1 MALTEKLKAI
11 ADAIRGRT
19 GKTEGLT
26 LEQMAAE
33 IAGMGARGI
42 IGGELS
48 CQCDGWGL
56 YAQRVFIGE
65 NTVTSSAALK
75 TYFEG
80 LCKGETVLS
89 FALCGEGYVNNQA
102 VFYPVKTAE
111 NGYADTQ
118 FVRVTNGALNSAP
131 YNSPD
136 CECVLAQG
144 SEYLIISYSCMS
156 F

>member
-1 MALTEKLKAI
+1 MALTDKLTAI

-19 GKTEGLT
+19 GKSDGLT

-33 IAGMGARGI
+33 IAGIQARIGAGN
-42 IGGELS
+42 ELS
-48 CQCDGWGL
+48 YPCDTYAL
-56 YAQRVFIGE
+56 YAQRVVVGE

-89 FALCGEGYVNNQA
+89 FALCGEWTANNQA
-102 VFYPVKTAE
+102 VCYPAKTGSEYGADQFIRYR
-111 NGYADTQ
+111 NG
-118 FVRVTNGALNSAP
+118 VLNAAQ
-131 YNSPD
+131 YNSPGDD
-136 CECVLAQG
+136 CTLAEGTEYVIVSYTCVP
-144 SEYLIISYSCMS
+144 

>member
-1 MALTEKLKAI
+1 MALTDKLTAI

-19 GKTEGLT
+19 GKSDGLT
-26 LEQMAAE
+26 LDQMAAE
-33 IAGMGARGI
+33 IAGIQARIGAGN
-42 IGGELS
+42 ELS
-48 CQCDGWGL
+48 YPCDTYAL
-56 YAQRVFIGE
+56 YAQRVVVGE

-89 FALCGEGYVNNQA
+89 FALCGEGDENNQA

-144 SEYLIISYSCMS
+144 SEYLIISCSCMS

>member
-1 MALTEKLKAI
+1 MALTDKLTAI

-26 LEQMAAE
+26 LDQMAAE

-42 IGGELS
+42 IGSELS

-56 YAQRVFIGE
+56 YAQRVVIGE

-89 FALCGEGYVNNQA
+89 FALCGEWTANNQA
-102 VFYPVKTAE
+102 VCYPAKTGSEYGADQFIRYR
-111 NGYADTQ
+111 NG
-118 FVRVTNGALNSAP
+118 VLNAAQ
-131 YNSPD
+131 YNSPGDD
-136 CECVLAQG
+136 CTLAEGTEYVIVSYTCVP
-144 SEYLIISYSCMS
+144 